1 MLLQIYNSALA
12 PAAKQPCQ
20 VGLDSPAGPDSG
32 AGSPSSSYQA
42 APAAKKHRT
51 AAISACSGGPA
62 ADVCKDMEKTWQE
75 VCWHGLRV
83 PGTAEAAGLPRVPSS
98 PRDVPGWPAKD
109 VLASLRIIAPA
120 EVST

>member
-1 MLLQIYNSALA
+1 MLLQIFNSALA
-12 PAAKQPCQ
+12 PAAKQPYQ

-62 ADVCKDMEKTWQE
+62 ADACKEEEAWQE
-75 VCWHGLRV
+75 ICWHGLRML
-83 PGTAEAAGLPRVPSS
+83 GTAEAAGLPCVFSS
-98 PRDVPGWPAKD
+98 PRDVRNWPGKD
-109 VLASLRIIAPA
+109 ILASLRIIAPA